1 MKSSNQESTY
11 SENQT
16 NLLAEKI
23 GYSIPLNILLKR
35 EGGEDEC
42 YVRELVIDGD
52 EYVGGWFL
60 TSSTSNLDQLE
71 SSVDRNT
78 SNGKPKS
85 TDIVF
90 TLEDSTILLS
100 ECKLNMKPKLSSLSK
115 QQLTDK
121 VTDMMMIL
129 SEDLERKIM
138 YVQPVPILFANDAIE
153 RAKLRIRRWYPGKTN
168 YRRPFIAMTTADFLR
183 RFFGRDV

>member
-42 YVRELVIDGD
+42 YARELVIDGD
-52 EYVGGWFL
+52 EYVRGWFL

-71 SSVDRNT
+71 SIVDRNT

-129 SEDLERKIM
+129 SQDLEREIM
-138 YVQPVPILFANDAIE
+138 YVQPVPILFANDTIE
-153 RAKLRIRRWYPGKTN
+153 RAKFRIRRWYPCLLYTS
-168 YRRPFIAMTTADFLR
+168 PSP
-183 RFFGRDV
+183 RDS